1 MKLMSADELAQKIAE
16 DKKCE
21 ADWKLL
27 NKARQFEKTNLKKAI
42 AIYESFVTEAAHYP
56 LPYLRLPIIYRKQ
69 KNYQNEIRVLKIA
82 LVVFT
87 RDGDKRNYDDAYDRL
102 EKARKFLNA

>member
-16 DKKCE
+16 DKKCK
-21 ADWKLL
+21 ADWELL
-27 NKARQFEKTNLKKAI
+27 DKAQQAEKTNLKKAI
-42 AIYESFVTEAAHYP
+42 AIYESFVAEAAHYP

-69 KNYQNEIRVLKIA
+69 KDYQNEIRVLKIA

-87 RDGDKRNYDDAYDRL
+87 RDGDKKNYDVACDRL
-102 EKARKFLNA
+102 AKAKKFLNT